1 MTVTFNFCIPN
12 RVVQQVC
19 VGLGQKVSIIN
30 RLNIFSLGNKI
41 LFISKGTILPYKKT
55 IKECNLSNGDYIF
68 GLKINE
74 NDSNLLET
82 LNNNDTIHL
91 SKIRNQIN
99 LFGPV
104 YEANLTSINKLITIS
119 YTPETFYQ
127 KISISFKEATKEIGR
142 LRDLKLMK
150 KEIPFRHS
158 RNRLFSFMKPES
170 IRENYFLLTK
180 IDYELP
186 KEPSTEKLPVPY

>member
-1 MTVTFNFCIPN
+1 MTVTFNLCIPN

-19 VGLGQKVSIIN
+19 VGLGQKISIIN

-55 IKECNLSNGDYIF
+55 IKDCNLSNGDYIF

-74 NDSNLLET
+74 NDSYLLET

-150 KEIPFRHS
+150 KEIPCRHS

-170 IRENYFLLTK
+170 IRGNYFLLTK

-186 KEPSTEKLPVPY
+186 NGPSTEKLPVPY

>member
-1 MTVTFNFCIPN
+1 MTVTFNLCIPN

-19 VGLGQKVSIIN
+19 VGLGQKISIIN

-41 LFISKGTILPYKKT
+41 LFISKGTILSYKKT
-55 IKECNLSNGDYIF
+55 IKDYNLSNGDYIF

-74 NDSNLLET
+74 NDSYLLET

-91 SKIRNQIN
+91 SKIGNQIN

-158 RNRLFSFMKPES
+158 RKLFSFMKPES
-170 IRENYFLLTK
+170 IRGNYFLLTK

-186 KEPSTEKLPVPY
+186 NGPSTEKLPVPY

>member
-1 MTVTFNFCIPN
+1 MTVTFNLCIPN

-19 VGLGQKVSIIN
+19 VGLGQKISIIN

-55 IKECNLSNGDYIF
+55 IKDCNLSNGDYIF
-68 GLKINE
+68 GLKINK
-74 NDSNLLET
+74 NDSYLLET

-91 SKIRNQIN
+91 SKIGNQIN

-158 RNRLFSFMKPES
+158 RKLFSFMKPES

-186 KEPSTEKLPVPY
+186 NGPSTEKLPVPY